1 MPGPAA
7 RQGDMTVHG
16 GAIVVG
22 CPTVLIG
29 GMPAARVGDMHTCPM
44 VTPGVPPIPHVGG
57 PIMPPG
63 VVTVLIG
70 GMPAACAGDMATC
83 VGPPSTIAP
92 PGCPTVLI
100 GTGGGGGGGGG
111 AGSGSGGGGGQ
122 AESQTGTS
130 GGGEGEEGNEEEDH
144 FLDVSFTDKGGFP
157 LTGQR
162 YTHTDPD
169 GNVATGVLAGR
180 IRNTGVSTGNH
191 EIALHSIINAKWSAS
206 SAQGGDTVKMQVETA
221 GFEDGTQV
229 EIEIKLRDFNRADRT
244 IETRRDLE
252 LSGNKIEEDLVYE
265 CPEREEEEIQ
275 TQRRLRYSS
284 PVYYFVVK
292 IDGYT
297 ARSDMLKYKDWIEI
311 ELLDNENNPIANL
324 EYEIHFSNGE
334 VRSGRLDSNGQAREE
349 RIPTA
354 THEIRFPDNPE
365 TTDSS
370 TQSESTG
377 E

>member
-16 GAIVVG
+16 GSIVIG

-44 VTPGVPPIPHVGG
+44 VTPGTPPVPHVGG

-70 GMPAACAGDMATC
+70 GTPAACVGDMATC

-92 PGCPTVLI
+92 PGCMTVLI

-111 AGSGSGGGGGQ
+111 AGSGSGGGSGQ
-122 AESQTGTS
+122 TESQS
-130 GGGEGEEGNEEEDH
+130 GESSEGEGEEGDEEEGH
-144 FLDVSFTDKGGFP
+144 FLNVSFTDKGGFP
-157 LTGQR
+157 LAGQR

-191 EIALHSIINAKWSAS
+191 EIALHSIVSAKWSAS
-206 SAQGGDTVKMQVETA
+206 SAQDGETVKMQVETA
-221 GFEDGTQV
+221 GFEDGTSV
-229 EIEIKLRDFNRADRT
+229 EIEIKQRDFNRADRT
-244 IETRRDLE
+244 IETRSDLE
-252 LSGNKIEEDLVYE
+252 ISGNKIEEEWVFEY
-265 CPEREEEEIQ
+265 PAREGEANQ
-275 TQRRLRYSS
+275 AHRRTRYSS
-284 PVYYFVVK
+284 PVYYFIVK
-292 IDGYT
+292 IDGYN
-297 ARSDMLKYKDWIEI
+297 ARSDILEYKDWIEI
-311 ELLDNENNPIANL
+311 ELLDNENNPIADA

-334 VRSGRLDSNGQAREE
+334 VRRGQLDSNGQAREE
-349 RIPTA
+349 RVPTA
-354 THEIRFPDNPE
+354 THEIRFPNNSE
-365 TTDSS
+365 SSDSY